1 MFRKIIVLISVFIL
15 IEGLLLADFQN
26 TQYKIPETKE
36 ELRQIVQS
44 KIKQINGTM
53 GVYIKHV
60 ESGESLGINE
70 NKRFQLASVFKIPVL
85 LTLFKQ
91 ISLDKISL
99 DDRLMLETRD
109 KTYGSGLLTYMKPGL
124 NLAVNDL
131 QLLMMAK
138 SDNTATDI
146 LFELVTPQA
155 INEYM
160 SELGLKE
167 TKIDFNTRQ
176 LILGYLGL
184 DPNKPLTIAELK
196 MVPDSFWGSQESH
209 KKQKAFDLSDHDT
222 STPFEIALLLEKC
235 VKGEIVNREMSDKI
249 LETLKHHTGAE
260 LITRYLPFG
269 VTIAR
274 KGGSLARY
282 GNYTVLNDSG
292 IIWLPKEAGHLV
304 ICLFGNNLK
313 EIHYKLKDKMGWIAR
328 AAYDYFL
335 EKNKKQKKV
344 K

>member
-1 MFRKIIVLISVFIL
+1 MFRKIIVLVSVFIL

-26 TQYKIPETKE
+26 TQYKIPKTEE

-44 KIKQINGTM
+44 QIKQINGTM

-70 NKRFQLASVFKIPVL
+70 NKRFQLASVFKIPLL

-99 DDRLMLETRD
+99 DDRLMLKTRD
-109 KTYGSGLLTYMKPGL
+109 KTYGSGLLNYMKPGL
-124 NLAVNDL
+124 NLAINDL

-146 LFELVTPQA
+146 LFELVTPQT

-184 DPNKPLTIAELK
+184 DPDKPLTFAELK
-196 MVPDSFWGSQESH
+196 MVPDSFWTSKESH
-209 KKQKAFDLSDHDT
+209 EKQKAFDLSDHDT

-235 VKGEIVNREMSDKI
+235 VKGEIINKEMSDKI

-269 VTIAR
+269 VTVGR

-292 IIWLPKEAGHLV
+292 IIWLPKKAGHLI
-304 ICLFGNNLK
+304 ICLFGNNLD

-335 EKNKKQKKV
+335 EQNKKEKSQ
-344 K
+344 